1 MYKLK
6 TVDYYEKKNKITNIS
21 AFSMSTMQSKLSEVI
36 PDITLLSLIVSF
48 DNSIF
53 TGSTIALIW
62 KLNSYF

>member
-48 DNSIF
+48 MFDMHEADDNC
-53 TGSTIALIW
+53 
-62 KLNSYF
+62 